1 MSDVIDKANELAD
14 LHLRAAIYNA
24 QKVTGKEGLTG
35 FCRWCEEPT
44 AGAFCSAACRRDA
57 SLRERNGR

>member
-24 QKVTGKEGLTG
+24 QKATGKEGLTG

-44 AGAFCSAACRRDA
+44 AGAFCSADCRTDYSKSEA
-57 SLRERNGR
+57 MGR